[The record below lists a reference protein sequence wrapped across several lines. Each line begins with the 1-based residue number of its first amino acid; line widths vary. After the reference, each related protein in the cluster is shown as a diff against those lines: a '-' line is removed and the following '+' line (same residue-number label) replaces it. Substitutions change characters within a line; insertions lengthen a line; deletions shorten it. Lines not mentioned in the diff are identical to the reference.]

1 MRELWT
7 SDSLGLCG
15 WPIYDRKEAHESNA
29 GEGGAVA
36 HSPPWTGVVEAR
48 DEDGI
53 VSHPEEQLNPNRSSI
68 PRKTSPCVAQLMI
81 VPLYLGTPVHAVAH
95 GNITLRQWQGS
106 RVFMRE
112 RRVLERVKWF
122 IGPSRQ
128 FVRLLPLH
136 TCQPTAT
143 PDFAFWYVDDSFT
156 SHQLQTSSWIAGLYI
171 PFTCSP
177 RRKGRTPTSRFRSS
191 LRPLSL
197 SSGSTTS
204 SSTGMRNPWD
214 HHKHS

>member
-68 PRKTSPCVAQLMI
+68 PRKTSRYVAQLMS
-81 VPLYLGTPVHAVAH
+81 TPVPRYPCTCCGAWKYHFTPVAGISRFHARKARPGARKVVYRSLSTICSA
-95 GNITLRQWQGS
+95 S
-106 RVFMRE
+106 PPPYM
-112 RRVLERVKWF
+112 
-122 IGPSRQ
+122 
-128 FVRLLPLH
+128 
-136 TCQPTAT
+136 PT
-143 PDFAFWYVDDSFT
+143 
-156 SHQLQTSSWIAGLYI
+156 H
-171 PFTCSP
+171 CN
-177 RRKGRTPTSRFRSS
+177 SRFR
-191 LRPLSL
+191 LLVR
-197 SSGSTTS
+197 
-204 SSTGMRNPWD
+204 
-214 HHKHS
+214 